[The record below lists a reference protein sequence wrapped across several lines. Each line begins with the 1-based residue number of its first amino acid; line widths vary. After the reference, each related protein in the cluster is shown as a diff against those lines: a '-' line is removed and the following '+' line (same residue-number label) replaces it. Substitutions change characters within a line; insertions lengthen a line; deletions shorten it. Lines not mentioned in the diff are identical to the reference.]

1 MSVESCSRLAMK
13 VNLLLKKSLL
23 LFATVLSAHAQEKPV
38 KVFIL
43 SGQSNMV
50 GAGKVDGGGTRW
62 GSEIIDPVVSVYE
75 GTYNPKADYDALRP
89 IKTLKLEFFGGTN
102 PTPYPGGGVQ
112 VTRGFVQIKES
123 GIYEFRP
130 GYGGSTNCL
139 MEVGGK
145 EVHRQDPGGE
155 AIRAEIKLG
164 GGQKVPFKIIYFTKD
179 ANGLGWT
186 ARLDVPGSLKTL
198 VKFGGKY
205 PYLMNNKGQ
214 WTARDDVYYRGVVT
228 ATGSRWMGVQGGR
241 IGPELGFGHSVGEA
255 IDEPV
260 LVLKTSQGNR
270 SLGWDFLPPGSKQY
284 EFEGKIYAGYKESP
298 LSWNK
303 GAEPKPI
310 DWYAGKQYDDCFSAA
325 HEVLDNF
332 DTQFPHWKGRGY
344 EIAGFAWWQG
354 DKDRYNLAHA
364 KKYEENLVHLITTL
378 RSEFK
383 APNAKFVVA
392 TLGQTAKDSD
402 DVNERLILDA
412 QLAVDGTA
420 KKYPGFKGNVGTVYT
435 HPLSQGGASNSHY
448 NGNSQTYMDVGLAMG
463 EAMMKLLKGK

>member
-1 MSVESCSRLAMK
+1 MK
-13 VNLLLKKSLL
+13 ANLLFKSSLL
-23 LFATVLSAHAQEKPV
+23 LFAVAAFSYAKEKPV

-50 GAGKVDGGGTRW
+50 GAGKTDGGGTRW
-62 GSEIIDPVVSVYE
+62 GDEMIDPVVSVYE
-75 GTYNPKADYDALRP
+75 GSYDPKANYDALKP
-89 IKTLKLEFFGGTN
+89 SKTLKLESFGGTK

-112 VTRGFVQIKES
+112 VTRGFVQLKET
-123 GIYEFRP
+123 GMYEFRP
-130 GYGGSTNCL
+130 GYGGSANCL
-139 MEVGGK
+139 MEVDGK
-145 EVHRQDPGGE
+145 EVHRQEAGGE
-155 AIRAEIKLG
+155 AVRSEAKLEG
-164 GGQKVPFKIIYFTKD
+164 GKKVPFKITYFTGN

-205 PYLMNNKGQ
+205 PYLMNDKGQ

-228 ATGSRWMGVQGGR
+228 ATGSRWLGVAGGR

-284 EFEGKIYAGYKESP
+284 EYDGKIYAGYKESP
-298 LSWNK
+298 LSWDK
-303 GAEPKPI
+303 GSEPEPI
-310 DWYAGKQYDDCFSAA
+310 NWYAGKQYDECFKAA

-364 KKYEENLVHLITTL
+364 KKYEENLVHLIKTL
-378 RSEFK
+378 RREFK
-383 APNAKFVVA
+383 APKAKFIVA
-392 TLGQTAKDSD
+392 TLGQTEKDST
-402 DVNERLILDA
+402 DVNEKLILDA
-412 QLAVDGTA
+412 QLAVDGA
-420 KKYPGFKGNVGTVYT
+420 AGKYPDFKGNVGTVFT

-448 NGNSQTYMDVGLAMG
+448 NGNAQTYMDVGLAMG
-463 EAMMKLLKGK
+463 EAMVRLLSGK

>member
-1 MSVESCSRLAMK
+1 MK
-13 VNLLLKKSLL
+13 VNFLFKKSLL
-23 LFATVLSAHAQEKPV
+23 LFATVFPAHAQEKPV

-130 GYGGSTNCL
+130 GYGGSSNCL

-155 AIRAEIKLG
+155 AIRAEIKLE

-303 GAEPKPI
+303 GAAPKPI

-364 KKYEENLVHLITTL
+364 KKYEEKSRPSYHNITK
-378 RSEFK
+378 RIQSSECQ
-383 APNAKFVVA
+383 VRCC
-392 TLGQTAKDSD
+392 DSWT
-402 DVNERLILDA
+402 NCKRQRRCE
-412 QLAVDGTA
+412 
-420 KKYPGFKGNVGTVYT
+420 
-435 HPLSQGGASNSHY
+435 
-448 NGNSQTYMDVGLAMG
+448 
-463 EAMMKLLKGK
+463 

>member
-1 MSVESCSRLAMK
+1 MK
-13 VNLLLKKSLL
+13 SPFNSIIKANLLFKSSLL
-23 LFATVLSAHAQEKPV
+23 LFAAAAFSHAKEKPV

-50 GAGKVDGGGTRW
+50 GAGKIDGGGTRW
-62 GSEIIDPVVSVYE
+62 GDEMIDPVVSVYE
-75 GTYNPKADYDALRP
+75 GSYDPKADYDALKP
-89 IKTLKLEFFGGTN
+89 SKTLKLESFGGTK

-112 VTRGFVQIKES
+112 VTRGFVQLKET
-123 GIYEFRP
+123 GMYEFRP
-130 GYGGSTNCL
+130 GYGGSSNCL
-139 MEVGGK
+139 MEVDGK
-145 EVHRQDPGGE
+145 EVHRQEAGGE
-155 AIRAEIKLG
+155 AVRSEVKLEG
-164 GGQKVPFKIIYFTKD
+164 GKKVPFKITYFTGD

-205 PYLMNNKGQ
+205 PYLMNDKGQ

-228 ATGSRWMGVQGGR
+228 ATGSRWMGVAGGR

-284 EFEGKIYAGYKESP
+284 EYDGKIYAGYQESP
-298 LSWNK
+298 LSWDK
-303 GAEPKPI
+303 GSKPEPI
-310 DWYAGKQYDDCFSAA
+310 NWYAGKQYDECFKAA

-332 DTQFPHWKGRGY
+332 DAQFPHWKGRGY

-364 KKYEENLVHLITTL
+364 KKYEENLVHLIKTL
-378 RSEFK
+378 RREFK
-383 APNAKFVVA
+383 APKAKFIVA
-392 TLGQTAKDSD
+392 TLGQTAKDSA
-402 DVNERLILDA
+402 DVNEKLILDA
-412 QLAVDGTA
+412 QLAVDGA
-420 KKYPGFKGNVGTVYT
+420 AGKYPDFKGNVGTVFT

-448 NGNSQTYMDVGLAMG
+448 NGNAQTYMDVGLAMG
-463 EAMMKLLKGK
+463 EAMVRLLQGK

>member
-1 MSVESCSRLAMK
+1 MK
-13 VNLLLKKSLL
+13 ANLLFKSSLL
-23 LFATVLSAHAQEKPV
+23 LFAAAAFSHAKEKPV

-50 GAGKVDGGGTRW
+50 GAGKIDGGGTRW
-62 GSEIIDPVVSVYE
+62 GDEMIDPVVSVYE
-75 GTYNPKADYDALRP
+75 GTYDPKADYDALKP
-89 IKTLKLEFFGGTN
+89 SKTLKLESFGGTK

-112 VTRGFVQIKES
+112 VTRGFVQLKET
-123 GIYEFRP
+123 GMYEFRP
-130 GYGGSTNCL
+130 GYGGSSNCL
-139 MEVGGK
+139 MEVDGK
-145 EVHRQDPGGE
+145 EVHRQEAGGE
-155 AIRAEIKLG
+155 AVRSEVKLEG
-164 GGQKVPFKIIYFTKD
+164 GKKVPFKITYFTGD

-205 PYLMNNKGQ
+205 PYLMNDKGQ
-214 WTARDDVYYRGVVT
+214 WTARDDVYCRGVVT
-228 ATGSRWMGVQGGR
+228 ATGSRWMGVAGGR

-284 EFEGKIYAGYKESP
+284 EYEGKIYAGYQESP
-298 LSWNK
+298 LSWDK
-303 GAEPKPI
+303 GSEPEPI
-310 DWYAGKQYDDCFSAA
+310 NWYAGKQYDECFKAA

-332 DTQFPHWKGRGY
+332 DAQFPHWKGRGY

-364 KKYEENLVHLITTL
+364 KKYEENLVHLIKTL
-378 RSEFK
+378 RREFK
-383 APNAKFVVA
+383 APKAKFIVA
-392 TLGQTAKDSD
+392 TLGQTAKDSTD
-402 DVNERLILDA
+402 LNEKLILDA
-412 QLAVDGTA
+412 QLAVDGA
-420 KKYPGFKGNVGTVYT
+420 AGKYSDFKGNVGTVFT

-448 NGNSQTYMDVGLAMG
+448 NGNAQTYMDVGLAMG
-463 EAMMKLLKGK
+463 EAMVRLLQGE

>member
-1 MSVESCSRLAMK
+1 MK
-13 VNLLLKKSLL
+13 ANLLFKSSLL
-23 LFATVLSAHAQEKPV
+23 LFAAAAFSHAKEKPV

-50 GAGKVDGGGTRW
+50 GAGKIDGGGTRW
-62 GSEIIDPVVSVYE
+62 GDEMIDPVVSVYE
-75 GTYNPKADYDALRP
+75 GSYDPKADYDALKP
-89 IKTLKLEFFGGTN
+89 SKTLKLESFGGTK

-112 VTRGFVQIKES
+112 VTRGFVQLKET
-123 GIYEFRP
+123 GMYEFRP
-130 GYGGSTNCL
+130 GYGGSSNCL
-139 MEVGGK
+139 MEVDGK
-145 EVHRQDPGGE
+145 EVHRQEAGGE
-155 AIRAEIKLG
+155 AVRSEVKLEG
-164 GGQKVPFKIIYFTKD
+164 GKKVPFKITYFTGD

-205 PYLMNNKGQ
+205 PYLMNDKGQ
-214 WTARDDVYYRGVVT
+214 WTARDDVYCRGVVT
-228 ATGSRWMGVQGGR
+228 ATGSRWMGVAGGR

-284 EFEGKIYAGYKESP
+284 EYEGKIYAGYQESP
-298 LSWNK
+298 LSWDK
-303 GAEPKPI
+303 GSKPEPI
-310 DWYAGKQYDDCFSAA
+310 NWYAGKQYDECFKAA

-332 DTQFPHWKGRGY
+332 DAQFPHWKGRGY

-364 KKYEENLVHLITTL
+364 KKYEENLVHLIKTL
-378 RSEFK
+378 RREFK
-383 APNAKFVVA
+383 APKAKFIVA
-392 TLGQTAKDSD
+392 TLGQTAKESTDL
-402 DVNERLILDA
+402 NEKLILDA
-412 QLAVDGTA
+412 QLAVDGA
-420 KKYPGFKGNVGTVYT
+420 AGKYSDFKGNVGTVFT

-448 NGNSQTYMDVGLAMG
+448 NGNAQTYMDVGLAMG
-463 EAMMKLLKGK
+463 EAMVRLLQGK

>member
-1 MSVESCSRLAMK
+1 MK
-13 VNLLLKKSLL
+13 ANLLFKSS
-23 LFATVLSAHAQEKPV
+23 LFFFAAVAFSHAKEKPV

-50 GAGKVDGGGTRW
+50 GAGKIDGGGTRW
-62 GSEIIDPVVSVYE
+62 GDEMIDPVVSVYE
-75 GTYNPKADYDALRP
+75 GTYDPKADYDALKP
-89 IKTLKLEFFGGTN
+89 SKTLKLESFGGTK

-112 VTRGFVQIKES
+112 VTRGFVQLKET
-123 GIYEFRP
+123 GMYEFRP
-130 GYGGSTNCL
+130 GYGGSSNCL
-139 MEVGGK
+139 MEVDGK
-145 EVHRQDPGGE
+145 EVHRQQAGGE
-155 AIRAEIKLG
+155 AVRSEVKLEG
-164 GGQKVPFKIIYFTKD
+164 GKKVPFKITYFTGD

-205 PYLMNNKGQ
+205 PYLMNDKGQ

-228 ATGSRWMGVQGGR
+228 ATGSRWMGVAGGR

-284 EFEGKIYAGYKESP
+284 EYDGKIYAGYQESP
-298 LSWNK
+298 LSWDK
-303 GAEPKPI
+303 GSKPEPI
-310 DWYAGKQYDDCFSAA
+310 NWYAGKQYDECFKAA

-332 DTQFPHWKGRGY
+332 DAQFPHWKGRGY

-364 KKYEENLVHLITTL
+364 EKYEENLVHLIKTL
-378 RSEFK
+378 RREFK
-383 APNAKFVVA
+383 APKAKFIVA
-392 TLGQTAKDSD
+392 TLGQTAKDSA
-402 DVNERLILDA
+402 DVNEKLILDA
-412 QLAVDGTA
+412 QLAVDGA
-420 KKYPGFKGNVGTVYT
+420 AGKYPDFKGNVGTVFT

-448 NGNSQTYMDVGLAMG
+448 NGNAQTYMDVGLAMG
-463 EAMMKLLKGK
+463 EAMVRLLQGK

>member
-155 AIRAEIKLG
+155 AIRAEIKLE

-364 KKYEENLVHLITTL
+364 KKYEENIINLITTL

>member
-1 MSVESCSRLAMK
+1 MK
-13 VNLLLKKSLL
+13 ANLLFKSSLL
-23 LFATVLSAHAQEKPV
+23 LFAVAAFSYAKEKPV

-50 GAGKVDGGGTRW
+50 GAGKTDGGGTRW
-62 GSEIIDPVVSVYE
+62 GDEMIDPVVSVY
-75 GTYNPKADYDALRP
+75 GGSYDPKANYDALKP
-89 IKTLKLEFFGGTN
+89 SKTLKLESFGGTK

-112 VTRGFVQIKES
+112 VTRGFVQLKET
-123 GIYEFRP
+123 GMYEFRP
-130 GYGGSTNCL
+130 GYGGSSNCL
-139 MEVGGK
+139 MEVDGK
-145 EVHRQDPGGE
+145 EVHRQEAGGE
-155 AIRAEIKLG
+155 AVRSEVKLEG
-164 GGQKVPFKIIYFTKD
+164 GKKVPFKITYFTGN

-205 PYLMNNKGQ
+205 PYLMNDKGQ

-228 ATGSRWMGVQGGR
+228 ATGSRWLGVAGGR

-284 EFEGKIYAGYKESP
+284 EYDGKIYAGYQESP
-298 LSWNK
+298 LSWDK
-303 GAEPKPI
+303 GSKPEPI
-310 DWYAGKQYDDCFSAA
+310 NWYAGKQYDECFKAA

-332 DTQFPHWKGRGY
+332 DAQFPHWKGRGY

-364 KKYEENLVHLITTL
+364 KKYEENLVHLIKTL
-378 RSEFK
+378 RREFK
-383 APNAKFVVA
+383 APKAKFIVA
-392 TLGQTAKDSD
+392 TLGQTAKDSA
-402 DVNERLILDA
+402 DVNEKLILDA
-412 QLAVDGTA
+412 QLAVDGA
-420 KKYPGFKGNVGTVYT
+420 AGKYPDFKGNVGTVFT

-448 NGNSQTYMDVGLAMG
+448 NGNAQTYMDVGLAMG
-463 EAMMKLLKGK
+463 EAMVRLLSGK

>member
-1 MSVESCSRLAMK
+1 MK
-13 VNLLLKKSLL
+13 ANLLFKSSLL
-23 LFATVLSAHAQEKPV
+23 LFAVAAFSYAKEKPV

-50 GAGKVDGGGTRW
+50 GAGKTDGGGTRW
-62 GSEIIDPVVSVYE
+62 GDEMIDPVVSVYE
-75 GTYNPKADYDALRP
+75 GSYDPKANYDALKP
-89 IKTLKLEFFGGTN
+89 SKTLKLESFGGTK

-112 VTRGFVQIKES
+112 VTRGFVQLKET
-123 GIYEFRP
+123 GMYEFRP
-130 GYGGSTNCL
+130 GYGGSANCL
-139 MEVGGK
+139 MEVDGK
-145 EVHRQDPGGE
+145 EVHRQEAGGE
-155 AIRAEIKLG
+155 AVRSEAKLEG
-164 GGQKVPFKIIYFTKD
+164 GKKVPFKITYFTGN

-205 PYLMNNKGQ
+205 PYLMNDKGQ

-228 ATGSRWMGVQGGR
+228 ATGSRWLGVAGGR
-241 IGPELGFGHSVGEA
+241 IGPELGFGHSVGGA

-284 EFEGKIYAGYKESP
+284 EYDGKIYAGYKESP
-298 LSWNK
+298 LSWDK
-303 GAEPKPI
+303 GSEPEPI
-310 DWYAGKQYDDCFSAA
+310 NWYAGKQYDECFKAA

-364 KKYEENLVHLITTL
+364 KKYEENLVHLIKTL
-378 RSEFK
+378 RREFK
-383 APNAKFVVA
+383 APKAKFIVA
-392 TLGQTAKDSD
+392 TLGQTEKDST
-402 DVNERLILDA
+402 DVNEKLILDA
-412 QLAVDGTA
+412 QLAVDGA
-420 KKYPGFKGNVGTVYT
+420 AGKYPDFKGNVGTVFT

-448 NGNSQTYMDVGLAMG
+448 NGNAQTYMDVGLAMG
-463 EAMMKLLKGK
+463 EAMVRLLSGK

>member
-1 MSVESCSRLAMK
+1 MK
-13 VNLLLKKSLL
+13 ANLLFKSS
-23 LFATVLSAHAQEKPV
+23 LFFFAAAAFSHAKEKPV

-50 GAGKVDGGGTRW
+50 GAGKIDGGGTRW
-62 GSEIIDPVVSVYE
+62 GDEMIDPVVSVYE
-75 GTYNPKADYDALRP
+75 GSYDPKADYDVLKP
-89 IKTLKLEFFGGTN
+89 SKTLKLESFGGTK

-112 VTRGFVQIKES
+112 VTRGFVQLKET
-123 GIYEFRP
+123 GMYEFRP
-130 GYGGSTNCL
+130 GYGGSSNCL
-139 MEVGGK
+139 MEVDGK
-145 EVHRQDPGGE
+145 EVHRQQAGGE
-155 AIRAEIKLG
+155 AVRSEVKLEG
-164 GGQKVPFKIIYFTKD
+164 GKKVPFKITYFTGD

-205 PYLMNNKGQ
+205 PYLMNDKGQ

-228 ATGSRWMGVQGGR
+228 ATGSRWMGVAGGR

-284 EFEGKIYAGYKESP
+284 EYDGKIYAGYQESP
-298 LSWNK
+298 LSWDK
-303 GAEPKPI
+303 GSEPEPI
-310 DWYAGKQYDDCFSAA
+310 NWYAGKQYDECFKAA

-332 DTQFPHWKGRGY
+332 DAQFPHWKGRGY

-364 KKYEENLVHLITTL
+364 EKYEENLVHLIKTL
-378 RSEFK
+378 RREFK
-383 APNAKFVVA
+383 APKAKFIVA
-392 TLGQTAKDSD
+392 TLGQTAKDSAD
-402 DVNERLILDA
+402 LNEKLILDA
-412 QLAVDGTA
+412 QLAVDGATG
-420 KKYPGFKGNVGTVYT
+420 KYSDFKGNVGTVFT

-448 NGNSQTYMDVGLAMG
+448 NGNAQTYMDVGLAMG
-463 EAMMKLLKGK
+463 EAMVRLLQGK